1 MLFRNFITGF
11 VLLMFL
17 YTAAGCG
24 SGSNK
29 ILSLYNNY
37 PFDTA
42 VIEKLPVYDSLAAAI
57 SEKLPVLLKAIDTNE
72 AYQAFRYMPASFE
85 TGVFAQLPPEAG
97 TKIGQYCTALGANFF
112 AGFDLF
118 KDSTIKIYIR
128 RLPVDTAMLDIEEN
142 LSYYPAG
149 ENIRTR
155 EFPVKDT
162 VLNQNWQYWIRFNER
177 GLF

>member
-1 MLFRNFITGF
+1 
-11 VLLMFL
+11 
-17 YTAAGCG
+17 
-24 SGSNK
+24 
-29 ILSLYNNY
+29 
-37 PFDTA
+37 
-42 VIEKLPVYDSLAAAI
+42 
-57 SEKLPVLLKAIDTNE
+57 LLKAIDTNE

-85 TGVFAQLPPEAG
+85 TGVFARLPPEAG
-97 TKIGQYCTALGANFF
+97 TKIGQYYTALGTNFI

-128 RLPVDTAMLDIEEN
+128 RLTADTAMLDIEEN

-149 ENIRTR
+149 KNIRPR

-162 VLNQNWQYWIRFNER
+162 VLNRNWQYWIWFNER